1 MIRAYLSMTAP
12 LRSRL
17 GSFIQSRACKQAVV
31 CLVAV
36 LSVACGRAPESK
48 EAIRQGVID
57 AVAGRVN
64 LTQMDVDVTTV
75 SFKGQEAEAMV
86 DFRPKGGAPGSGIQM
101 KYTLEQKNGKWVVKQ
116 RAESGANPHSAEG
129 GAPGAPGGSLPSGHP
144 PIPPPEGKK

>member
-1 MIRAYLSMTAP
+1 M
-12 LRSRL
+12 
-17 GSFIQSRACKQAVV
+17 
-31 CLVAV
+31 
-36 LSVACGRAPESK
+36 ACGRAPESK

-64 LTQMDVDVTTV
+64 LTQMDVDVSTV
-75 SFKGQEAEAMV
+75 SFKGQEAEALV

-116 RAESGANPHSAEG
+116 RAEGADSPHKEG
-129 GAPGAPGGSLPSGHP
+129 GAPGAAGGALPSGHP